1 MNNLMLNI
9 HFKRLWKQSSVKDA
23 KKKKT
28 IIVMALKSKQG
39 KAETKFSC
47 VDEVLQLLM
56 QQKLKSISKC
66 EFEGEKKMRIA
77 K

>member
-1 MNNLMLNI
+1 
-9 HFKRLWKQSSVKDA
+9 
-23 KKKKT
+23 
-28 IIVMALKSKQG
+28 MALKSKKG
-39 KAETKFSC
+39 KLETKFSC

-56 QQKLKSISKC
+56 QQKLKSTSKC